1 MAHASEIYG
10 DNWEEELV
18 RASLARSVAS
28 WRVFKPVVNYD
39 TCTNCWICMDYCP
52 DGAIAWKAETNE
64 MVFNYDYCKGC
75 GICAN
80 ECPVDAISMKLEG
93 EG

>member
-1 MAHASEIYG
+1 MLCHI
-10 DNWEEELV
+10 
-18 RASLARSVAS
+18 
-28 WRVFKPVVNYD
+28 
-39 TCTNCWICMDYCP
+39 YCP

-75 GICAN
+75 GICEV